1 MTEDEMVGWHHRL
14 NGHEFEHTLG
24 DSQGQGSLACCT
36 PCGFRVGRDL
46 VTIHYT
52 PTATIFFLVLSK
64 ELSRDTLDP
73 DVSFLLCFLSVCVC
87 EDNSKAVLRTK
98 SSVIGL

>member
-1 MTEDEMVGWHHRL
+1 MTEDEMVGQHHRL
-14 NGHEFEHTLG
+14 KGREFEHTLG

-36 PCGFRVGRDL
+36 PCGLRVGRDL
-46 VTIHYT
+46 VTVHYI

-64 ELSRDTLDP
+64 ELYRDTLDP

-87 EDNSKAVLRTK
+87 EDNSKTVLRTK
-98 SSVIGL
+98 